1 MIFLPF
7 HAAIL
12 EPDFDL
18 SLGEAEGVGDLDPT
32 ATRQI
37 SIEVKF
43 LLQLQDLVTR
53 VRRPRA
59 LRFAREVG
67 SVCYLGFWGEKE
79 KGRKKG
85 KGGKKRKVGEGRS
98 EEEEGKEESP
108 EIMEVSGG
116 KQKRKCK

>member
-12 EPDFDL
+12 EPYFDL

-79 KGRKKG
+79 KGRKREREEKRE
-85 KGGKKRKVGEGRS
+85 KKEKVEVRKRRGR
-98 EEEEGKEESP
+98 
-108 EIMEVSGG
+108 
-116 KQKRKCK
+116 RNHRR